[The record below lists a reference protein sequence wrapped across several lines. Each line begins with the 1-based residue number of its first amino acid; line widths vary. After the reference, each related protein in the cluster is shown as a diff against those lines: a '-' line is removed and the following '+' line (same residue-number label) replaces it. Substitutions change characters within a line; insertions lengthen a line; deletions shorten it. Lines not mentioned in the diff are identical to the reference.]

1 MTDYEKINQKGY
13 LQKMIW
19 PIFIELILQML
30 VGNIDQIMVGKYSAN
45 SVGAIANAN
54 QIMNLL
60 IIIFSVICTA
70 TTIIVSLYLGAGNK
84 KKVEQTYTLSVFVNF
99 IFSLIISIIFFVFGR
114 EILEWLKVPS
124 DIIGETESYI
134 KIIGSC
140 MFLQST

>member
-60 IIIFSVICTA
+60 IIIFSVIC
-70 TTIIVSLYLGAGNK
+70 
-84 KKVEQTYTLSVFVNF
+84 
-99 IFSLIISIIFFVFGR
+99 IF
-114 EILEWLKVPS
+114 
-124 DIIGETESYI
+124 
-134 KIIGSC
+134 
-140 MFLQST
+140 